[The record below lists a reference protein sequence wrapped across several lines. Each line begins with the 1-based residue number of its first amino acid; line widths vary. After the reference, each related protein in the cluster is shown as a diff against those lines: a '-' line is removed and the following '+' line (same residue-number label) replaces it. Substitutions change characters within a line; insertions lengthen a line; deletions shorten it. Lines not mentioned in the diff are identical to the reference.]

1 MKPPKVFR
9 LVLPS
14 ALCLLFGAGPV
25 FAAPPVILSSG
36 VGSYALGTHLDY
48 LEDPDGNLSIEDV
61 SSARFQDD
69 WVAGEKP
76 TLSFG
81 YTASAYWL
89 RFEARSPSPP
99 EGQWLVTLTYDILDR
114 IDFYAPLPDGNWKH
128 VETGDTYPFAHRE
141 VPSTDFQ
148 FRMPRPF
155 PLGQM
160 VYIRIKTQSSM
171 VLPLTLW
178 QESALA
184 LQSEDTR
191 LLLGIFYGIVLV
203 MALYNLFLFTTIR
216 EVVYLYYVLYLTSF
230 ACFQL
235 GTHGIS
241 FKYLWPEYPWWNDR
255 SSVFFVVTTA
265 FFLLLFSRSF
275 LDTRHFTPRLDWALR
290 ILTAACLIP
299 MGLSL
304 FVGHKEAAQIIVPM
318 LALVLP
324 LLLTVA
330 VLSYRRGN
338 ASARYYLASCSLF
351 LLGSLLFV
359 WRSLGILPSNFW
371 TEHGLQI
378 GSTLEVV
385 LLSLG
390 LADRYTQEKKAR
402 LLAQQEAIENLH
414 KADQLKDDFLSN
426 TSHELRTPLHGIIGI
441 TESILQGATGGVN
454 EPTYKN
460 LELVATT
467 GRRLSNLVND
477 ILDFSELQHD
487 DLRLKRRAFDI
498 SPVIGNVL
506 ALSRPLIGNRPVEL
520 IQETDNLP
528 LVFGD
533 EERVEQILHNLIGN
547 AIKFTKS
554 GQVTVRGR
562 VTQDD
567 RLELIVSDTGIGIP
581 EDKRAM
587 IFEPFT
593 QVDASISRE
602 YGGTGIGLSVTKKL
616 VELHGGAIRVEGAPG
631 RGSQFVFDLPMA
643 APDISPT
650 EGSHTVG
657 QPEQVAAAPNADQPA
672 PEPRMDLPPHTPGG
686 PAPIQILIVDDDPVN
701 LQVLRNQLGLR
712 NHSIAAALNGR
723 EALQYFDQ
731 GQTFD
736 LVLLDVM
743 MPGLSGYEVCRILR
757 ESYSPSEL
765 PIIML
770 TAKNRVPDII
780 AGLESGANDYLT
792 KPFDARELLARVGT
806 MVKLKQAAQSQSTLA
821 TLKNEM
827 QMARE
832 MQRSLLPSSV
842 PEVAGLKVVA
852 RYRSMTSVGGDFYY
866 FGVQNGGLG
875 AILADVSG
883 HGVPAALIVSIVKM
897 AFWFQKEQ
905 LQAPDLLLGSM
916 NQILLGNI
924 GDEFV
929 TGAYAFVD
937 TAKKR
942 LLVGNAGHPP
952 VLIWKKERNEL
963 LHSRPFGRLLG
974 LLPDAKFKS
983 EEVSLDAGDKIIM
996 YTDGIYEAI
1005 NENEEQFG
1013 RDRLYRFAANEAHRS
1028 GSDFADELIAQVIDW
1043 SGGEEKISDD
1053 IALIVID
1060 VE

>member
-1 MKPPKVFR
+1 MFVAPRPAR
-9 LVLPS
+9 
-14 ALCLLFGAGPV
+14 
-25 FAAPPVILSSG
+25 AAPPV
-36 VGSYALGTHLDY
+36 VVQDERGSYALGPHIDY
-48 LEDPDGNLSIEDV
+48 LEDAQGNLSIEDV
-61 SSARFQDD
+61 SSDRFQGD
-69 WVAGEKP
+69 WVAGEQE

-81 YTASAYWL
+81 YTRSAYWL
-89 RFEARSPSPP
+89 RFEVLSPSPP
-99 EGQWLVTLTYDILDR
+99 EGEWLVTLTYDILDR
-114 IDFYAPLPDGNWKH
+114 IDFYAPLPGGEWKH
-128 VETGDTYPFAHRE
+128 VRTGDTFPFAHRE

-148 FRMPRPF
+148 FRLPRPL
-155 PLGQM
+155 PLGQKLYM
-160 VYIRIKTQSSM
+160 RVETQSSM

-178 QESALA
+178 RGGALA
-184 LQSEDTR
+184 QDTEDTR
-191 LLLGIFYGIVLV
+191 LLLGIFYGILLV
-203 MALYNLFLFTTIR
+203 MMLYNLFLFTTIR
-216 EVVYLYYVLYLTSF
+216 EVVYIYYVLYLAAF

-241 FKYLWPEYPWWNDR
+241 FKYLWPEYPRWNDR
-255 SSVFFVVTTA
+255 SSVFFVAATA
-265 FFLLLFSRSF
+265 FFLVLFSRSF
-275 LDTRHFTPRLDWALR
+275 LNTRHFTPRPDWALR
-290 ILTAACLIP
+290 ILAAACVVP

-324 LLLTVA
+324 LLLTLA
-330 VLSYRRGN
+330 VLSYRKGN

-351 LLGSLLFV
+351 LLGALLFV

-402 LLAQQEAIENLH
+402 LSAQQEAIENLH

-441 TESILQGATGGVN
+441 TESVLQGATGGVN
-454 EPTYKN
+454 EPTYEN
-460 LELVATT
+460 LQLVATT
-467 GRRLSNLVND
+467 SRRLSNLVND
-477 ILDFSELQHD
+477 ILDYSELQHG
-487 DLRLKRRAFDI
+487 DLMLKRRAFDI

-506 ALSRPLIGNRPVEL
+506 ALSRPLVGNRAVEL
-520 IQETDNLP
+520 IQETRDLP

-533 EERVEQILHNLIGN
+533 EDRVEQILHNLIGN

-554 GQVTVRGR
+554 GQIRVSGR
-562 VTQDD
+562 VRPDE

-602 YGGTGIGLSVTKKL
+602 YSGTGIGLSVTKKL
-616 VELHGGAIRVEGAPG
+616 VELHGGAIRVESTAG
-631 RGSQFVFDLPMA
+631 RGSRFVFDLPLA
-643 APDISPT
+643 APEDSRAETSPASD
-650 EGSHTVG
+650 E
-657 QPEQVAAAPNADQPA
+657 PERIAAPAIAVTPT
-672 PEPRMDLPPHTPGG
+672 PEVNSSPRVGDPGL
-686 PAPIQILIVDDDPVN
+686 IEILIVDDDPVN

-723 EALQYFDQ
+723 EALQYFDE
-731 GQTFD
+731 GKTFD

-757 ESYSPSEL
+757 ETHSPSEL

-770 TAKNRVPDII
+770 TAKNRVPDLVT
-780 AGLESGANDYLT
+780 GLESGANDYLT
-792 KPFDARELLARVGT
+792 KPSDARELLARVDT

-827 QMARE
+827 KMARE

-842 PEVAGLKVVA
+842 PEVPGLQIAA

-866 FGVQNGGLG
+866 FATQNGGLG

-883 HGVPAALIVSIVKM
+883 HGVAAALIVSM
-897 AFWFQKEQ
+897 AFWFQKEN
-905 LQAPDLLLGSM
+905 LQSPDLLLGSM
-916 NQILLGNI
+916 NEILWSNI
-924 GDEFV
+924 GNEFV
-929 TGAYAFVD
+929 SGAYAFVD
-937 TAKKR
+937 TDRKR
-942 LLVGNAGHPP
+942 ILMGNAGHPP
-952 VLIWKKERNEL
+952 VLIWKKQTGEL
-963 LHSRPFGRLLG
+963 LQSRPFGRLLG
-974 LLPDAKFKS
+974 IMPEVDYQP
-983 EEVSLDAGDKIIM
+983 EEISLEAGDRIIM
-996 YTDGIYEAI
+996 YTDGIYEAT
-1005 NENEEQFG
+1005 NANKEQFG
-1013 RDRLYRFAANEAHRS
+1013 RQRLYGFVMAQAHRP
-1028 GSDFADELIAQVIDW
+1028 GADFADELIAQVIEW